1 MAHSKEMNR
10 SGNDDNGGNG
20 NGNRNGRSLRQM
32 WAVLGLSVGLLMQQP
47 AWAQS
52 EASLIVSALP
62 VASVVASTGVAAG
75 SAATVS
81 AVPVALTV
89 SGAVLVVKS
98 IQASARGTI
107 WVLERASDGA
117 QVSIELSGKTGQTL
131 SATTGA
137 LLTVGI
143 VGTGV
148 VLSMAGEL
156 LCFIPNEM
164 GRALFHHERLTQ

>member
-1 MAHSKEMNR
+1 MTDGKEVNR
-10 SGNDDNGGNG
+10 SGDGGHRG
-20 NGNRNGRSLRQM
+20 GGRSLRQM
-32 WAVLGLSVGLLMQQP
+32 WVVLGLSIGLLVQQP
-47 AWAQS
+47 SPVWAQS
-52 EASLIVSALP
+52 EASLVVSALP

-81 AVPVALTV
+81 VVPVALTV

-117 QVSIELSGKTGQTL
+117 QVSIELSGKTGQAL

-137 LLTVGI
+137 LLTVG
-143 VGTGV
+143 VVSTGV